1 MATATGPRIGHR
13 QLWIFF
19 ALTYALSWLFWVP
32 VALSGQDPTASLW
45 AIPFLLGGFGPS
57 IAGIIMTY
65 RTADRADRRDFW
77 QRFTGFRRISAGW
90 YLFMLLVFP
99 VVFGLTVLLTALL
112 GQPLPG
118 FEGAT
123 AVGASPL
130 SLVGMVVLGVI
141 TGPLS
146 EELGWRGYA
155 LDQLQHRWRP
165 LVASLLLGPAWWAW
179 HLPLFFIKNTTHY
192 RWGVGTA
199 QFWLFLVA
207 VFPLSV
213 LMTWAYNENGRSI
226 LSAVTVP
233 FPFHFTLGLVYPLSS
248 PAASLPTA
256 FPSAL
261 AGGPPAPPPRTKPRD
276 PPGR

>member
-1 MATATGPRIGHR
+1 MATATGPRTGHR

-77 QRFTGFRRISAGW
+77 QRVTGFRRISAGW

-99 VVFGLTVLLTALL
+99 VVVGLTVLLTALL

-130 SLVGMVVLGVI
+130 SLVGMVVLGII

-226 LSAVTVP
+226 LSAVL
-233 FPFHFTLGLVYPLSS
+233 FHFAYNFTLGLVYPIPAL
-248 PAASLPTA
+248 AASLQIVLL
-256 FPSAL
+256 SAVA
-261 AGGPPAPPPRTKPRD
+261 AGIVALRGDRSRNPL
-276 PPGR
+276 PGR